1 MISTPAEAAQA
12 RRHLT
17 NQLRASEEAGAAAL
31 AAILSR
37 CTGSAPCRSAAC
49 PFCALAFQHAAEAI
63 VEEHIRT
70 PARAIRNRMT
80 ALTIVPASGCFALDE
95 LSAAACDR
103 VADEIMAALATLC
116 LPPTAVGIEVSAN
129 EDMTGEVEPHWSA
142 HGHLI
147 SLGWLSGSEKAGLRA
162 HFPASRLVKR
172 PIHCVPLDQRREG
185 RRYPWK
191 VDHVRRVTEIRN
203 DDPERGPYRSTRHRA
218 LRPHQAVSLALVEH
232 RRGFGGR
239 LLIHGIDE
247 GAVRGRLRGFRWA
260 RDGP

>member
-1 MISTPAEAAQA
+1 MITTPAEAAQA
-12 RRHLT
+12 RRHLAD
-17 NQLRASEEAGAAAL
+17 QLRASDETGAAAL
-31 AAILSR
+31 AAILST

-49 PFCALAFQHAAEAI
+49 PACATDFQQAALGI

-80 ALTIVPASGCFALDE
+80 ALTIVPATGCFPPDD
-95 LSAAACDR
+95 LSAEACDR
-103 VADEIMAALATLC
+103 VADEIMSALARLR
-116 LPPTAVGIEVSAN
+116 LPPTVVGFEVSAN

-142 HGHLI
+142 HVHLI
-147 SLGWLSGSEKAGLRA
+147 NLEWLSASQKAGLRA
-162 HFPASRLVKR
+162 LFPPSRLVKR
-172 PIHCVPLDQRREG
+172 PIHCVPLDQRPEG
-185 RRYPWK
+185 RLYPWK
-191 VDHVRRVTEIRN
+191 ADHVRRVTVIKN
-203 DDPERGPYRSTRHRA
+203 DDPERGPYRGTRHRA
-218 LRPHQAVSLALVEH
+218 LRPGQAVSLALVEH